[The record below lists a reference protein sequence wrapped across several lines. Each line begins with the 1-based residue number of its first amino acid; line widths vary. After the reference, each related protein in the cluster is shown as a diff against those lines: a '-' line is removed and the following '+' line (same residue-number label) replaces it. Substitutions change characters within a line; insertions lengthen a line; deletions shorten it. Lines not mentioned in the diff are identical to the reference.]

1 MMFGFIIM
9 TLNVPILTFTYPEEI
24 NVLVCNFIFFI
35 FIGNI
40 VFISYDQESN
50 KMIAFTCIK
59 DRYAYIYILL
69 DFIIITAL
77 SMTFQESFSTY
88 LICALS
94 LGFVVLVIKE
104 RPYSGTFLTLENVVA
119 LYLQIMLFVSLVVL
133 CLIRSV
139 DSEKMSLIFT
149 FLIMGLIAIGEIL
162 TIIRVVVKVNFKKAF
177 DDLKNPHKDN

>member
-1 MMFGFIIM
+1 
-9 TLNVPILTFTYPEEI
+9 
-24 NVLVCNFIFFI
+24 
-35 FIGNI
+35 
-40 VFISYDQESN
+40 
-50 KMIAFTCIK
+50 
-59 DRYAYIYILL
+59 
-69 DFIIITAL
+69 
-77 SMTFQESFSTY
+77 MTFQESFSTY

-104 RPYSGTFLTLENVVA
+104 RPYSGTFFTLENVVA